1 MNILEKYLN
10 QNKVTR
16 YQVSKMSGVYQS
28 TLQKAVNSKSGS
40 NGLSGKI
47 LKAVALTLNK
57 TPGQVLDEIITLE
70 NQQK

>member
-16 YQVSKMSGVYQS
+16 YQVSKMSDVYQS